1 MKMNIVALVALIQ
14 AGVVVSKGANGNGNA
29 NGKGNGAKKWD
40 KWDKKWDKWNSN
52 WDGNTKA
59 KSYEE
64 WVKKWDKKMEKWN
77 NNNPTEEVA
86 SLPPVKQP
94 PVQQPPVPQSQVVHS
109 QVVQSQALLPPA
121 APPRVEQTTVEPT
134 VKRPPVIPTPVEPT
148 PVDQTTVPNT
158 TISNGDNGFLKENEN
173 NDILNGH
180 KSNGF
185 EETKAP
191 QVSVENLVPF
201 TKAQN
206 DVEKGPQNGVENG
219 LPAASVANQSSPNDD
234 TSSNVPSSN
243 VTIGIVVGSI
253 LGIIALVFGI
263 LVFKRR
269 KSRNTDSICSD
280 ATIDISIP
288 TAVFMNEPD
297 HSASDK
303 IAVTDKQF
311 VENIDILS
319 TDTLNGQDQ
328 LSSPSSPSCNS
339 SVFEASIADGRV
351 SIPDGRESFFPE
363 NFRETR
369 VSQESY
375 GSKRLSTR
383 FDTIYIEDMTDD

>member
-1 MKMNIVALVALIQ
+1 MNILALVALIQ
-14 AGVVVSKGANGNGNA
+14 AGVVVSQVGNGNGNGNGHGFGNGNGNGNGNWNGFGNGNPNGNGNA
-29 NGKGNGAKKWD
+29 HGFGNGNGNQKG
-40 KWDKKWDKWNSN
+40 DKWN
-52 WDGNTKA
+52 DI
-59 KSYEE
+59 
-64 WVKKWDKKMEKWN
+64 
-77 NNNPTEEVA
+77 NPTDGVAFTISSEEFR
-86 SLPPVKQP
+86 STLP
-94 PVQQPPVPQSQVVHS
+94 PVQQPPVA
-109 QVVQSQALLPPA
+109 QSQAVQHPTAPHPVEQSLAAPPPVAQAPAAPHPDEQSPAVPHPVAQAPA
-121 APPRVEQTTVEPT
+121 APPPFEQTTVKPT
-134 VKRPPVIPTPVEPT
+134 S
-148 PVDQTTVPNT
+148 VPNAT
-158 TISNGDNGFLKENEN
+158 LSNGENEN
-173 NDILNGH
+173 NGILNGH

-201 TKAQN
+201 PKA
-206 DVEKGPQNGVENG
+206 QNGVEKG
-219 LPAASVANQSSPNDD
+219 LPAASIANQSSPNYD
-234 TSSNVPSSN
+234 PSSN

-253 LGIIALVFGI
+253 LGILALVFGI